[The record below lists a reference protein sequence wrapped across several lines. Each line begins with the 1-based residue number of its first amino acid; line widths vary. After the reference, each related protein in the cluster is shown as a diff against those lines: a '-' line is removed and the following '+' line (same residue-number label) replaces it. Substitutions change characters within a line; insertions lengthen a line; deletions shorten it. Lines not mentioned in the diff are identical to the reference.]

1 MKFIRCLFAVLSILL
16 LAGCTTPMN
25 PVKSIDVGPP
35 IEAPVALDDAMVT
48 LTISD
53 LHGFLDGAGTVA
65 SQISPMLG
73 GPVLKTML
81 GSKLG
86 DPQLAGFAPSNGLAV
101 VMLDP
106 MNVFAV
112 AEVQPAQVASYVQG
126 LQSMGLVVKQQDG
139 LLLIAKGAEQL
150 AVAETL
156 AVKVQTGL
164 LEAKRDPSL
173 RLSMKPA
180 ELIADNE
187 KMITAGLQQM
197 MEQMKQVSVS
207 NDVMNVQQILEAELQ
222 VGLSL
227 GRQVDSVEVALTP
240 VDGAIHLNEIVQP
253 VAASRLAAYCN
264 APVLNDYNP
273 QVQAGILPDG
283 VIEMEYCMRNPDA
296 LIEFF
301 NGEITSLSET
311 MDFDP
316 ELVTQWVE
324 YMSRWM
330 GAMGSTVCES
340 IFTEGESPF
349 GFSILED
356 VKDED
361 ATLEVL
367 RNLSTDLEAAGL
379 FRLYESMGMPMTVE
393 FKENVRQVA
402 GVPIHRLTMSY
413 SFENMPAEQRAAME
427 SMMGDMAFDVAIY
440 KEVLIYTSGKEGEI
454 EKMIDQ
460 LKTSVTPS
468 TQLAARSA
476 FPSGGD
482 CYVDIDVGGYFE
494 FASSLLGE
502 VPEASVMFEKLTS
515 VLSGAEPVVM
525 AGYCNSGRMKFCSRI
540 SADLLVRCAQAG
552 QMIAMETAQKKAAMQ
567 TEPEAQQP
575 AGPAPDGTLQL
586 LDGSSVPLSSFTGQK
601 VVVLDFWASWC
612 GPCRKGLPM
621 VQNVA
626 DYFSGSDVA
635 FYAVNLREDSETVQK
650 FFTDT
655 GLSLPVALDDGTLSE
670 AFGVN
675 GIPHTVIIGKD
686 GNIKSV
692 HTGFADDLDAQLTGE
707 INAALAE

>member
-16 LAGCTTPMN
+16 LAGCTTPME
-25 PVKSIDVGPP
+25 PAKPIDVGPP
-35 IEAPVALDDAMVT
+35 IEAPAVLDDAMVT

-53 LHGFLDGAGTVA
+53 MHGFLDGAGTVA

-106 MNVFAV
+106 TNVFAV
-112 AEVQPAQVASYVQG
+112 AEVQPAQVVSYVQG
-126 LQSMGLVVKQQDG
+126 LQSMGLVAKQQGG
-139 LLLIAKGAEQL
+139 LLLVATGAGQL

-156 AVKVQTGL
+156 AVKVQAGL
-164 LEAKRDPSL
+164 LESKRDPSL
-173 RLSMKPA
+173 RLSMKPS

-187 KMITAGLQQM
+187 KVITAGLQQM
-197 MEQMKQVSVS
+197 MEQMKQASVS
-207 NDVMNVQQILEAELQ
+207 NNVMDVQKILEAELQ
-222 VGLSL
+222 VFLSL
-227 GRQVDSVEVALTP
+227 GRQVDSVEVALAP
-240 VDGAIHLNEIVQP
+240 IDGAIHLSKIVQP

-273 QVQAGILPDG
+273 QVQAGMLPDG
-283 VIEMEYCMRNPDA
+283 VVEMECCMRNPDA

-301 NGEITSLSET
+301 NGEITSLYET
-311 MDFDP
+311 MGFDP
-316 ELVTQWVE
+316 AFAVQWAE

-340 IFTEGESPF
+340 VLTEGGKPF

-361 ATLEVL
+361 AMLEVL
-367 RNLSTDLEAAGL
+367 RNMSTDLEAAGF
-379 FRLYESMGMPMTVE
+379 FRWYESMGMPMTVE
-393 FKENVRQVA
+393 FEENVRQVA
-402 GVPIHRLTMSY
+402 GVPIHRLTMNY
-413 SFENMPAEQRAAME
+413 SFENMPAEQRATIE

-440 KEVLIYTSGKEGEI
+440 KEVLIYTSGGEGEI

-460 LKTSVTPS
+460 LKTAVTPP

-482 CYVDIDVGGYFE
+482 YYVDLDVGGYFK

-502 VPEASVMFEKLTS
+502 VPEVSPMFEKLNS
-515 VLSGAEPVVM
+515 VLSGAEPIVM
-525 AGYCNSGRMKFCSRI
+525 TGYCNSGRMKFCSRI

-552 QMIAMETAQKKAAMQ
+552 QMIAMETAQKKAAMPAEQ
-567 TEPEAQQP
+567 EMQQP

-586 LDGSSVPLSSFTGQK
+586 LDGSTVPLSSFMGQK

-621 VQNVA
+621 VQIVA
-626 DYFSGSDVA
+626 DYFAGSDVA
-635 FYAVNLREDSETVQK
+635 FYAVNLREDAETVKK
-650 FFTDT
+650 FFADA

-692 HTGFADDLDAQLTGE
+692 HTGFSDDLDAKLTGE